1 MAAFTAPTSSRMGC
15 FNFSSKIALRGWNHS
30 RRLWRCKAAKNA
42 SPSAGNPGNA
52 DRTKSRSLIIR
63 VMPTTEETQLRLAE
77 IPNLTV
83 SAHTPLASYTRFGI
97 GGPADLF
104 AETRHEQAFIAAV
117 AAARESGAEVC
128 VTGGG
133 SNLIVSD
140 RGFRGLVLRFS
151 EDTLASHGPRVTA
164 GAGAVL
170 QDLVDFANHRGLKG
184 LETLAGIPG
193 WVGAAIYGN
202 AGAYGHA
209 ISERVAAVRFFDGA
223 GVRSFDNLECEFR
236 YRESVFKR
244 HKDWVIFQVE
254 LSLDAAPAADL
265 EETSAGILK
274 VRNEKFPPTMKCAGS
289 IFKNLLLRDLPP
301 AVAALVPAAVVREG
315 KIPAAWFLEQ
325 VGAKGMQLGG
335 IHVAAHHANLIYNAG
350 QGTARELVELI
361 AELKRRVRARFGIE
375 VEEEVQYVG

>member
-1 MAAFTAPTSSRMGC
+1 
-15 FNFSSKIALRGWNHS
+15 
-30 RRLWRCKAAKNA
+30 
-42 SPSAGNPGNA
+42 
-52 DRTKSRSLIIR
+52 
-63 VMPTTEETQLRLAE
+63 MPTTEETQSRLAE

-104 AETRHEQAFIAAV
+104 AETRHEQAFIAAA
-117 AAARESGAEVC
+117 AAARESGADVC

-133 SNLIVSD
+133 TNLIVSD
-140 RGFRGLVLRFS
+140 RGFRGLVLRFTDDS
-151 EDTLASHGPRVTA
+151 LAAGGPRVTA
-164 GAGAVL
+164 GAGAVR

-193 WVGAAIYGN
+193 WVGAAVYGN
-202 AGAYGHA
+202 AGAYGHS
-209 ISERVAAVRFFDGA
+209 ISERVAAVRFFDGV
-223 GVRSFDNLECEFR
+223 GVRSFDNPECEFR

-254 LSLDAAPAADL
+254 LSLDPSPAADL
-265 EETSAGILK
+265 EETSASILK

-289 IFKNLLLRDLPP
+289 IFKNFLLRELPP

-335 IHVAAHHANLIYNAG
+335 IHVAAYHANLIYNSG
-350 QGTARELVELI
+350 QGTARELCELI
-361 AELKRRVRARFGIE
+361 AELKRRVRAHFGIE

>member
-1 MAAFTAPTSSRMGC
+1 
-15 FNFSSKIALRGWNHS
+15 
-30 RRLWRCKAAKNA
+30 
-42 SPSAGNPGNA
+42 
-52 DRTKSRSLIIR
+52 
-63 VMPTTEETQLRLAE
+63 MPTTEETQLRLAE

-104 AETRHEQAFIAAV
+104 AETCHEQAFIAAV

-133 SNLIVSD
+133 TNLIVSD

-254 LSLDAAPAADL
+254 LFLDAAPASDL

-289 IFKNLLLRDLPP
+289 IFKNFLLRDLPP

-361 AELKRRVRARFGIE
+361 AELKRRVRERFGIE